1 MNSIGPLT
9 LLTALPIAG
18 AVLVLIL
25 KRAQK
30 LSRAVAIVIAVA
42 ALLATLV
49 LWARFDSAAPGM
61 QFQEVHTWA
70 PSVGLTYHV
79 GVDGLGILL
88 LVLSAV
94 VVLMSL
100 AASWRNA
107 SHGPV
112 YFALVLLLEAGLFG
126 TFTALNFLHWFI
138 FWELTLLPAFF
149 LVRLWGGPQRG
160 RASVQFF
167 FYTMVGSVALLLAF
181 LALYLATGTYDF
193 TTLAQMAQNGGL
205 AAALQQ
211 NLHWGGWS
219 GGHIA
224 LILFWAVFLGFA
236 VKTPVV
242 PFHGWLPDTYSEASS
257 ETTMLLTGAMSKMG
271 IFGFLRILLPIFP
284 AQMQEML
291 TPLLWLAV
299 ASIVLP
305 AFAAW
310 RQKDLKRT
318 FAYSS
323 VNHLGYCV
331 LGVCVAAKLT
341 GVDPSLAIEK
351 SAALTGVLLQIFS
364 HGLTAAALFW
374 FVALLERR
382 SGGLRGLEDFG
393 GLRKI
398 VPVFC
403 GLMGIAI
410 FASLGLPGLNGFPAE
425 FLIFKG
431 AFPLAGWAATIALLG
446 LLLTAVFLLGILQ
459 KVFFGPLGKGQL
471 ETKTDTNSSSL
482 PAAMRDLS
490 TTERFALAPAIA
502 LMFVLGLYPQLIAGK
517 MAGTVTQW
525 TTPATSATE
534 AYKTTAPKHNA
545 ARLEAASGAW
555 LIHRKAQTGKA
566 QVAD

>member
-18 AVLVLIL
+18 AVLVLVL
-25 KRAQK
+25 KRAEK
-30 LSRAVAIVIAVA
+30 LSRVVALVVA
-42 ALLATLV
+42 TVALLATLA
-49 LWARFDSAAPGM
+49 LWTQFDSAAAGM

-88 LVLSAV
+88 LVLSAL

-107 SHGPV
+107 KHGPV

-149 LVRLWGGPQRG
+149 LVRLWGGAQRG

-167 FYTMVGSVALLLAF
+167 FYTMVGSIALLVAF
-181 LALYLATGTYDF
+181 LAIYLATGTYDF

-219 GGHIA
+219 GSHIA

-242 PFHGWLPDTYSEASS
+242 PFHGWLPLTYSEASS

-331 LGVCVAAKLT
+331 LGVVVAAKMT
-341 GVDPSLAIEK
+341 GLDPSMAIEK

-393 GLRKI
+393 GLRKV

-431 AFPLAGWAATIALLG
+431 AFPLAGWAATAALLG

-459 KVFFGPLGKGQL
+459 KVFFGPLGKGQSA
-471 ETKTDTNSSSL
+471 TQTDTNTSSIS
-482 PAAMRDLS
+482 AAMRDLS

-517 MAGTVTQW
+517 MTGTVTHW
-525 TTPATSATE
+525 TAPTASATE
-534 AYKTTAPKHNA
+534 AYKRTAPQPDA
-545 ARLEAASGAW
+545 ARMEAASSARVV
-555 LIHRKAQTGKA
+555 HVKAQAGKA